1 MAVYVEANPVYRLCC
16 THVQHKPGEVAA
28 MAIRFENIKEFIGSR
43 VSWDD
48 RADLFTPEAAKL
60 IREKVEERTV
70 LVFPEVN
77 LTDEEQLAIT
87 NAMGEKIRL
96 TARNNVQSNDEDVY
110 QVTLDEKINP
120 QPEYV
125 LGTFFWHMDGIT
137 VDMPPPFA
145 TLLSCRIAPNKGGE
159 TEFASTYAAYEG
171 LPAEEQEA
179 LEGLKA
185 VHSVKASLSPIADAI
200 PEKHR
205 DRVLGIGLIKEH
217 PIVWTHASG
226 RKSMVIGTTADHIV
240 DMEIPAGRAML
251 IRLQEWAAQPA
262 YSLRHKWTKGDFV
275 IWDNTG
281 AMHRAIPYDKST
293 GRMMHRTSLA
303 GSESIAA

>member
-1 MAVYVEANPVYRLCC
+1 MTVLNTC
-16 THVQHKPGEVAA
+16 TALPEREA

-48 RADLFTPEAAKL
+48 RADLFTPEAAAA
-60 IREKVEERTV
+60 IRAKVEERTV

-77 LTDEEQLAIT
+77 LTDDEQLT
-87 NAMGEKIRL
+87 LTELLGEKVRL
-96 TARNNVQSNDEDVY
+96 TGRFNVQENNEDVY
-110 QVTLDEKINP
+110 QVTLDPKINP

-137 VDMPPPFA
+137 VDMAPPFA
-145 TLLSCRIAPNKGGE
+145 TLLSCRIVPAKGGE

-171 LPAEEQEA
+171 LSDEEKA
-179 LEGLKA
+179 DLEGMKA

-200 PEKHR
+200 PENHR
-205 DRVLGIGLIKEH
+205 ERVLGIGLIKEH
-217 PIVWTHASG
+217 PLVWTHESG

-240 DMEIPAGRAML
+240 GKTIPEGRAML

-262 YSLRHKWTKGDFV
+262 FSLRHKWTKGDFV

-293 GRMMHRTSLA
+293 GRMMHRTSIA

>member
-1 MAVYVEANPVYRLCC
+1 
-16 THVQHKPGEVAA
+16 

-43 VSWDD
+43 VVWDD
-48 RADLFTPEAAKL
+48 RSDLFTPEAAAA
-60 IREKVEERTV
+60 IRAKVEERTV
-70 LVFPEVN
+70 VVFPELN
-77 LTDEEQLAIT
+77 LTDDEQLQFT
-87 NAMGEKIRL
+87 ELMGERQRL
-96 TARNNVQSNDEDVY
+96 TGRFNKQEVENDDVY
-110 QVTLDEKINP
+110 QVTLDPKINP

-137 VDMPPPFA
+137 VDAPPPFA
-145 TLLSCRIAPNKGGE
+145 TLLSCRIAPDKGGE

-171 LPAEEQEA
+171 LPDDEKAD

-205 DRVLGIGLIKEH
+205 DKVLNIGLVKEH
-217 PIVWTHASG
+217 PLVWTHESG
-226 RKSMVIGTTADHIV
+226 RKSMVIGTTADHV
-240 DMEIPAGRAML
+240 VGKSVPVGRALL

-262 YSLRHKWTKGDFV
+262 YSLRHKWTEGDFV

-281 AMHRAIPYDKST
+281 AMHRAIPYEAST
-293 GRMMHRTSLA
+293 GRMMHRTSIA
-303 GSESIAA
+303 GSETVAA

>member
-1 MAVYVEANPVYRLCC
+1 MGEAAL
-16 THVQHKPGEVAA
+16 
-28 MAIRFENIKEFIGSR
+28 AIHFDDIKELIGSR
-43 VSWDD
+43 VSWDS
-48 RADLFTPEAAKL
+48 REDLFTAEAAEA
-60 IREKVEERTV
+60 IRAKVEERTV
-70 LVFPEVN
+70 VVFPELN
-77 LTDEEQLAIT
+77 LTDEEQLKIT
-87 NAMGEKIRL
+87 DLMGGTVRL
-96 TARNNVQSNDEDVY
+96 TARNNQQDNNEDVY

-145 TLLSCRIAPNKGGE
+145 TLLSCRIAPDKGGE

-171 LPAEEQEA
+171 LSNDDKED
-179 LEGLKA
+179 LEGMKA
-185 VHSVKASLSPIADAI
+185 VHSVRASLSPIADAI

-205 DRVLGIGLIKEH
+205 EKVLGIGLIKEH
-217 PIVWTHASG
+217 PLVWTHESG
-226 RKSMVIGTTADHIV
+226 RKSMVIGTTADHV
-240 DMEIPAGRAML
+240 VGMNVPAGRALL

-262 YSLRHKWTKGDFV
+262 FSLRHKWTKGDFV

-293 GRMMHRTSLA
+293 GRMMHRTSIA
-303 GSESIAA
+303 GTEVVAA

>member
-1 MAVYVEANPVYRLCC
+1 
-16 THVQHKPGEVAA
+16 
-28 MAIRFENIKEFIGSR
+28 MAIHFENIKEFIGSR

-48 RADLFTPEAAKL
+48 RADLFTPEAAQA
-60 IREKVEERTV
+60 IRDKVEERTV
-70 LVFPEVN
+70 VVFPELN
-77 LTDEEQLAIT
+77 LSDEEQLRIT
-87 NAMGEKIRL
+87 DLMGGTVRL
-96 TARNNVQSNDEDVY
+96 TGRYNNQSVENDDIY

-145 TLLSCRIAPNKGGE
+145 TLLSCRIAPDKGGE

-171 LPAEEQEA
+171 LPQEEKDA

-205 DRVLGIGLIKEH
+205 EKVLGIGLIKEH
-217 PIVWTHASG
+217 PVVWTHESG

-240 DMEIPAGRAML
+240 GMDIPAGRAML

-293 GRMMHRTSLA
+293 GRMMHRTSIA
-303 GSESIAA
+303 GTEAVAA

>member
-1 MAVYVEANPVYRLCC
+1 MPED
-16 THVQHKPGEVAA
+16 A
-28 MAIRFENIKEFIGSR
+28 MTIRFEDIKEFIGSR
-43 VSWDD
+43 VVWDD
-48 RADLFTPEAAKL
+48 RAELFTPEAAAA
-60 IREKVEERTV
+60 IRAKVEERTV
-70 LVFPEVN
+70 VVFPELN
-77 LTDEEQLAIT
+77 LTDEEQLKIT
-87 NAMGEKIRL
+87 ELMGPKQRL
-96 TARNNVQSNDEDVY
+96 TSRFNKQDNNEDIY

-145 TLLSCRIAPNKGGE
+145 TLLSCRIAPDKGGE

-171 LPAEEQEA
+171 LPAEEKA
-179 LEGLKA
+179 DLEGMRA
-185 VHSVKASLSPIADAI
+185 VHSVRASLSPIADAI

-205 DRVLGIGLIKEH
+205 EHVLGIGLVKEH
-217 PIVWTHASG
+217 PLVWTHESG

-240 DMEIPAGRAML
+240 GMDVPAGRAML

-262 YSLRHKWTKGDFV
+262 FSLRHKWTKGDFV

-281 AMHRAIPYDKST
+281 AMHRAIPYAKST
-293 GRMMHRTSLA
+293 GRMMHRTTIA
-303 GSESIAA
+303 GTEAVAA

>member
-1 MAVYVEANPVYRLCC
+1 MSI
-16 THVQHKPGEVAA
+16 H
-28 MAIRFENIKEFIGSR
+28 FENIKEFIGSR
-43 VSWDD
+43 VSWDN
-48 RADLFTPEAAKL
+48 REDLFTPEGAAA
-60 IREKVEERTV
+60 IRAKVEERTV
-70 LVFPEVN
+70 LVFPEAH
-77 LTDEEQLAIT
+77 LTDAEQLQFT
-87 NAMGEKIRL
+87 ELMGEKVRL
-96 TARNNVQSNDEDVY
+96 TARYNTQENNEDVY
-110 QVTLDEKINP
+110 QVTLDPKINP

-145 TLLSCRIAPNKGGE
+145 TLLSCRIAPAKGGE

-171 LPAEEQEA
+171 LSDEEKQD

-205 DRVLGIGLIKEH
+205 EKVLGIGLIKEH
-217 PIVWTHASG
+217 PIVWTHDTG

-240 DMEIPAGRAML
+240 GLPIPAGRAML
-251 IRLQEWAAQPA
+251 VRLQEWAAQPA
-262 YSLRHKWTKGDFV
+262 YSLRHKWTEGDFV

-281 AMHRAIPYDKST
+281 AMHRAIPYDQST
-293 GRMMHRTSLA
+293 GRMMHRTSIA
-303 GSESIAA
+303 GTETVAA

>member
-1 MAVYVEANPVYRLCC
+1 
-16 THVQHKPGEVAA
+16 
-28 MAIRFENIKEFIGSR
+28 MAIHFENIKEFIGSR
-43 VSWDD
+43 VSWDY
-48 RADLFTPEAAKL
+48 RVDLFTPEAADA
-60 IREKVEERTV
+60 IRAKVEERTV
-70 LVFPEVN
+70 LVFPQID
-77 LTDEEQLAIT
+77 LTDEEQLKIT
-87 NAMGEKIRL
+87 DLMGGKVRL
-96 TARNNVQSNDEDVY
+96 TGRFNKQDNDEDVY

-171 LPAEEQEA
+171 LPDEEKEA
-179 LEGLKA
+179 LEGMKA
-185 VHSVKASLSPIADAI
+185 VHSVRASLSPIADAI

-205 DRVLGIGLIKEH
+205 EKVLGIGLIKEH
-217 PIVWTHASG
+217 PVVWKHDSG
-226 RKSMVIGTTADHIV
+226 RKSLVIGTTADHIV
-240 DMEIPAGRAML
+240 GLDIPSGRALL

-262 YSLRHKWTKGDFV
+262 FSLRHKWSKGDFV

-293 GRMMHRTSLA
+293 GRMMHRTSIA
-303 GSESIAA
+303 GTEAVAA

>member
-1 MAVYVEANPVYRLCC
+1 M
-16 THVQHKPGEVAA
+16 G
-28 MAIRFENIKEFIGSR
+28 IRFEDIKEKVGSR
-43 VSWDD
+43 VLWDD
-48 RADLFTPEAAKL
+48 REDLFTPEAAKAF
-60 IREKVEERTV
+60 REKVEERTV
-70 LVFPEVN
+70 LVFPEAD
-77 LTDEEQLAIT
+77 LTDEEQLRLT
-87 NAMGEKIRL
+87 EAMGEKIRL
-96 TARNNVQSNDEDVY
+96 GGALSGQDPDADVY
-110 QVTLDEKINP
+110 LVTLDPKINN

-137 VDMPPPFA
+137 VDAPPPFA

-171 LPAEEQEA
+171 LPEEEKWD
-179 LEGLKA
+179 LEGVKA

-205 DRVLGIGLIKEH
+205 DKVLGVGLIKEH
-217 PIVWTHASG
+217 PVVWTHQSG

-240 DMEIPAGRAML
+240 GQGIPEGRAML

-293 GRMMHRTSLA
+293 GRMMHRTSIA
-303 GSESIAA
+303 GTEAVAA

>member
-1 MAVYVEANPVYRLCC
+1 
-16 THVQHKPGEVAA
+16 

-48 RADLFTPEAAKL
+48 RADLFTPEAAAA
-60 IREKVEERTV
+60 IRAKVEERTV
-70 LVFPEVN
+70 LVLPQLG
-77 LTDEEQLAIT
+77 LTDEEQLQIT
-87 NAMGEKIRL
+87 ELMVRL
-96 TARNNVQSNDEDVY
+96 TGRFNVQENNEDVY
-110 QVTLDEKINP
+110 QVTLDPKINP

-145 TLLSCRIAPNKGGE
+145 TLLSCRIAPDKGGE

-171 LPAEEQEA
+171 LPDEEKRD
-179 LEGLKA
+179 LEGLKE
-185 VHSVKASLSPIADAI
+185 VHSVKASLSPILDAI
-200 PEKHR
+200 PEKHY
-205 DRVLGIGLIKEH
+205 DKVVNIGMIKEH

-226 RKSMVIGTTADHIV
+226 RKSMVIGTTADHV
-240 DMEIPAGRAML
+240 VGQSIPAGRALL

-262 YSLRHKWTKGDFV
+262 FSLRHKWSEGDFV

-281 AMHRAIPYDKST
+281 AMHRALPYEATT
-293 GRMMHRTSLA
+293 GRMMHRT
-303 GSESIAA
+303 

>member
-1 MAVYVEANPVYRLCC
+1 MRKWPLNTCSAKTSED
-16 THVQHKPGEVAA
+16 A
-28 MAIRFENIKEFIGSR
+28 MAIRFEDIKEFIGSR
-43 VSWDD
+43 VVWDD
-48 RADLFTPEAAKL
+48 RAELFTPEAATA
-60 IREKVEERTV
+60 IRAKVEERTV

-77 LTDEEQLAIT
+77 LTDDEQRRLT
-87 NAMGEKIRL
+87 EAMGEKVTL
-96 TARNNVQSNDEDVY
+96 TGRFNVQTDVADDIY
-110 QVTLDEKINP
+110 QVTLDPKINP

-125 LGTFFWHMDGIT
+125 LGTFFWHMDGVS

-145 TLLSCRIAPNKGGE
+145 TLLSCRIAPDKGGE

-171 LPAEEQEA
+171 LPDEEKAA
-179 LEGLKA
+179 LEGLTA
-185 VHSVKASLSPIADAI
+185 IHSVKASLSHIVDAI

-205 DRVLGIGLIKEH
+205 EKVLGIGGEREH

-226 RKSMVIGTTADHIV
+226 RKSMVIGTTADRV
-240 DMEIPAGRAML
+240 VGMDIPAGRAML

-262 YSLRHKWTKGDFV
+262 YSLRHKWKKGDFV

-293 GRMMHRTSLA
+293 GRMMHRTSIA
-303 GSESIAA
+303 GIESIAA